1 MEKKL
6 DTGVKTLLS
15 VSFLLMIVVNVLA
28 NVLPLG
34 GGTTGAVSDRYANL
48 FAPAGYTFAIWG
60 LIYLLCAVHVLY
72 QLGIFRGRGAPAN
85 EKLLRRVAIL
95 FSITSLAN
103 TAWIFFWHYDNI
115 PMSMV
120 MMAIILISLI
130 LIMVPMRRQNLTTR
144 EKALVRLPF
153 SVYFGWITVA
163 TIANATV
170 LLVALG
176 WDRWGL
182 SESFWMVTVLIV
194 GVLIG
199 AAWIHRAKDLAY
211 GLVLVWAYTG
221 IAVKH
226 FTTFA
231 GRYPGVIAATIVCIA
246 ALIADLVYVEVT
258 ERRKRKAVH

>member
-1 MEKKL
+1 
-6 DTGVKTLLS
+6 
-15 VSFLLMIVVNVLA
+15 
-28 NVLPLG
+28 
-34 GGTTGAVSDRYANL
+34 
-48 FAPAGYTFAIWG
+48 
-60 LIYLLCAVHVLY
+60 
-72 QLGIFRGRGAPAN
+72 
-85 EKLLRRVAIL
+85 
-95 FSITSLAN
+95 
-103 TAWIFFWHYDNI
+103 
-115 PMSMV
+115 MV

-130 LIMVPMRRQNLTTR
+130 LIMVPMRRQNLTAR
-144 EKALVRLPF
+144 EKALIRLPF

-163 TIANATV
+163 TIANVTV

-182 SESFWMVTVLIV
+182 SESFWMVAVLIV

-226 FTTFA
+226 FTTLA

-246 ALIADLVYVEVT
+246 ALIVDIVYVELT
-258 ERRKRKAVH
+258 ERRKQKAA